1 VRADRFERI
10 SSSKECRAGSLIH
23 TPHVAIRQSCYTIS
37 GSGGKFFWGE
47 CIGWADA
54 EPIDKRK
61 AIMAAK
67 RKAKKKAKKKK
78 KKK

>member
-1 VRADRFERI
+1 MVNF
-10 SSSKECRAGSLIH
+10 
-23 TPHVAIRQSCYTIS
+23 Y
-37 GSGGKFFWGE
+37 WGR

-54 EPIDKRK
+54 QPIDKRN
-61 AIMAAK
+61 ANMAAK

>member
-1 VRADRFERI
+1 MINF
-10 SSSKECRAGSLIH
+10 L
-23 TPHVAIRQSCYTIS
+23 
-37 GSGGKFFWGE
+37 WGR

-54 EPIDKRK
+54 EPIVKRK
-61 AIMAAK
+61 ANMAAK